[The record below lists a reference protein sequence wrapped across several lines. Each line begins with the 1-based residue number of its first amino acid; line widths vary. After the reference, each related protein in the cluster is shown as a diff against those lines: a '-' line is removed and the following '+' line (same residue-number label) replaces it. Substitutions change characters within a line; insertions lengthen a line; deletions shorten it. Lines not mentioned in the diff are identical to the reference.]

1 MDTFLWL
8 LRMLTL
14 MMTMMSIL
22 DLPIQGNLLRG
33 IVNWLGGAQNVVQG
47 TKQSL

>member
-14 MMTMMSIL
+14 MMTMMSIV
-22 DLPIQGNLLRG
+22 DLPMEGNLLRG
-33 IVNWLGGAQNVVQG
+33 IFNWSGAAQTVV
-47 TKQSL
+47 